1 MGNIPASQ
9 NSSNYGG
16 PSSSQRLNS
25 GAPNCVLT
33 RFLPM
38 GLWLFI
44 LVIDLV
50 ILWLWIE
57 FAASGL
63 EGGTRPYLNF
73 DRTERKIHGQNE
85 FQQSS

>member
-25 GAPNCVLT
+25 GVPNCVLT
-33 RFLPM
+33 RSLPM
-38 GLWLFI
+38 GLCLFI

-50 ILWLWIE
+50 IWWLWIE

-63 EGGTRPYLNF
+63 EGGTS
-73 DRTERKIHGQNE
+73 E
-85 FQQSS
+85 FMGKTFQAAQLKVS

>member
-25 GAPNCVLT
+25 GAPSCVLT
-33 RFLPM
+33 RSLPM

-50 ILWLWIE
+50 MWWLWIE
-57 FAASGL
+57 FTASGFKG
-63 EGGTRPYLNF
+63 ESRPYLTF
-73 DRTERKIHGQNE
+73 DRTERKTHDQNE